1 MKWSNN
7 SVWVQVGSSQ
17 LAPTCADLTFCC
29 KCKEKS
35 CFSIVHTWVID
46 LQNTLLSVRKANILS
61 DNLRQLF
68 QIKSPDL

>member
-17 LAPTCADLTFCC
+17 LAPTCADLTCCC
-29 KCKEKS
+29 KCKEKP
-35 CFSIVHTWVID
+35 CFSIVRKWIIY
-46 LQNTLLSVRKANILS
+46 LQNTLLSVRKAKILS

-68 QIKSPDL
+68 QIKSLHL